1 MLPHRFCQ
9 LRACALGTNCDT
21 ASNWRVSS
29 PCLTDNAPI
38 VNQYWRRWT
47 GIEPAGRGSPIPP
60 ALKAGEPTRRS
71 DTSTPDATAKQETLD
86 GVGSVEAR

>member
-1 MLPHRFCQ
+1 MRISHADAANGDDASIPR
-9 LRACALGTNCDT
+9 CD
-21 ASNWRVSS
+21 AARIQHFIGYFGGDS
-29 PCLTDNAPI
+29 
-38 VNQYWRRWT
+38 WRRWT